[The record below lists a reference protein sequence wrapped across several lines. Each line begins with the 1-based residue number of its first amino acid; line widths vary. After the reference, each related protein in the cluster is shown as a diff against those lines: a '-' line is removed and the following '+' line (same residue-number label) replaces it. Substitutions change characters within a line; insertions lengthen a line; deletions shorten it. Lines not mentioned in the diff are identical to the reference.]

1 MNRIKQIISLLLSL
15 CLLAALAACGAQPY
29 IETVWGCGYKWK
41 R

>member
-1 MNRIKQIISLLLSL
+1 MKKTICI
-15 CLLAALAACGAQPY
+15 LLAAVMMLALAACGAEPY